1 LAHITPFGPV
11 KTPAGATILQ
21 FPRSRRF
28 APFVIVERRGEL
40 APREPRRV
48 DLFER
53 LADNDRFEPEWEP
66 GPWDSLDNV
75 LERDADGYA
84 AIAVMIAGFTAL
96 LGIAAWV
103 VL

>member
-1 LAHITPFGPV
+1 MSVTPFGPV
-11 KTPAGATILQ
+11 KTPTGATILQ

-40 APREPRRV
+40 APREPRRI
-48 DLFER
+48 DLYDCIT
-53 LADNDRFEPEWEP
+53 ANDRFEPEWEP